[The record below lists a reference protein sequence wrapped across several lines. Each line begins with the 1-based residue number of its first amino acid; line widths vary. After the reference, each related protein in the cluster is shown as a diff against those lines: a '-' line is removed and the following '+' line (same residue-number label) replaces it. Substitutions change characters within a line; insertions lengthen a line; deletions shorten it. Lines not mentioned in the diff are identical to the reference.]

1 MPKILFIAAHRLDRN
16 PSQRYRFEQYL
27 SFFEANGFSC
37 ELSNIISEKDDK
49 IFYNSGNL
57 LKKAGIVWKGIL
69 IRLKDVRRANE
80 FDLIFI
86 HREALMLG
94 STYFEKRFNKS
105 KAKVIF
111 DFDDA
116 IWMLDTSAG
125 NSKWKFL
132 KSDAKT
138 GKNIAYSD
146 AVIAGNSFLA
156 NYALTFNKNVHIIPT
171 TVDTEIFKLKNV
183 KEKSTSICIGW
194 SGSPTTIKHF
204 EHLLGVLKK
213 IKEKYG
219 DKIHFSVM
227 GDGNYSNPELG
238 IQGIPWQSEKEVEEI
253 SRFDIGIMPLP
264 NDAWSKGK
272 CGLKGLTYMSLE
284 VPTIMSAVGVN
295 SEIIQD
301 GENGFLASSEE
312 EWIEK
317 LSLLIESEELRQK
330 IGKAGRKTVVE
341 SYSVLANQ
349 EKYLSLFKELLNK

>member
-37 ELSNIISEKDDK
+37 ELSNIISEKDDNV
-49 IFYNSGNL
+49 FYNTGNL
-57 LKKAGIVWKGIL
+57 LKKAGIVWKGIS
-69 IRLKDVRRANE
+69 IRLNDVRRAND
-80 FDLIFI
+80 FDIIFI

-94 STYFEKRFNKS
+94 STYFEKRFSKS

-138 GKNIAYSD
+138 GKNSAYSD

-156 NYALTFNKNVHIIPT
+156 NYALMFNKNVNIIPT
-171 TVDTEIFKLKNV
+171 TVDSEIFKQKKTLD
-183 KEKSTSICIGW
+183 KSTSICIGW

-204 EHLLGVLKK
+204 EHLLGGLKK
-213 IKEKYG
+213 IKDKYG
-219 DKIHFSVM
+219 KSIHFSVM
-227 GDGNYSNPELG
+227 GDGNYSNLELG
-238 IQGIPWQSEKEVEEI
+238 IQGIAWQSDTEVEII
-253 SRFDIGIMPLP
+253 SHFDIGIMPLP
-264 NDAWSKGK
+264 NDEWSKGK

-284 VPTIMSAVGVN
+284 IPTIMSAVGVN

-301 GENGFLASSEE
+301 GENGFLANSEE
-312 EWIEK
+312 EWVEK
-317 LSLLIESEELRQK
+317 LSLLIESEELRHK

-341 SYSVLANQ
+341 KYSVLANQ
-349 EKYLSLFKELLNK
+349 EKYLDLFKQLIK